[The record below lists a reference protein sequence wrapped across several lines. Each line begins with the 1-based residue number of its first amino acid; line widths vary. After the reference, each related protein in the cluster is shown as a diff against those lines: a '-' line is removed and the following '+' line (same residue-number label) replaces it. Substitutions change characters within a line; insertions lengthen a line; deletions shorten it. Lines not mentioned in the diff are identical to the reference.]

1 MPSKASLSV
10 IDHRRQQVAKANVRH
25 RVVVGGQWL
34 DTLEEAG
41 YVGPGGRGNRAD
53 ECEAIETFLAD
64 SLARPD
70 GSERPH
76 LRPAPTKVLLVR
88 SD

>member
-1 MPSKASLSV
+1 MKARNS
-10 IDHRRQQVAKANVRH
+10 
-25 RVVVGGQWL
+25 GQAPAA
-34 DTLEEAG
+34 DAC
-41 YVGPGGRGNRAD
+41 GPKEIAD

-70 GSERPH
+70 SSERPY
-76 LRPAPTKVLLVR
+76 LRSAPTMVLLVR